1 MLRRLLAFLLGHL
14 RIEVSGGHPGRFLNL
29 ALQQGLILW
38 DISYR
43 GETLWASLTVRDF
56 FALRPAARGA
66 RCRVRIRGRRGLPF
80 LLVRLRRRPLL
91 IAGALLSVGFIYWA
105 AGHVWLVTV
114 HITPPQNLDPRAI
127 RAVAAEA
134 GLEVGRWKGQVDL
147 TAVQRHLQARIGEI
161 AYATVRIQGTR
172 AVVEVVEKATRTPPS
187 GTLSCVNL
195 VARKAGVIEQVI
207 PFQGEPVVKPGDLVQ
222 PGDLLVECALK
233 YWEGGRPQ
241 VFPGTPMPPRQ
252 NVARNLVAQAR
263 ITARVGYS
271 LYWEVPLVQ
280 EVEVPTGRLH
290 TQWVLKVAG
299 RSILQL
305 GEQKD
310 SAGGGAPFAQYREER
325 RRYGFGGWR
334 NWIPPVELVIVRA
347 EEIEKR
353 REPVPLEQAIE
364 QAEQRLTEQLEWILG
379 PSDRL
384 VGPVTAEVLEQTA
397 EYAGIRVSAEALEEI
412 TVPQRGEPV
421 PVPETA
427 ADPESP

>member
-14 RIEVSGGHPGRFLNL
+14 RIEVTGGNPGRFLNL
-29 ALQQGLILW
+29 ALTQGLILW
-38 DISYR
+38 DITYR
-43 GETLWASLTVRDF
+43 GEALWASLTVRDF

-66 RCRVRIRGRRGLPF
+66 RCRVRIRRRQGLPF

-91 IAGALLSVGFIYWA
+91 VAGALLSLGFIYWA
-105 AGHVWLVTV
+105 TGHIWLVTV
-114 HITPPQNLDPRAI
+114 RITPPQNLDPRAI

-134 GLEVGRWKGQVDL
+134 GLQVGRWKGQIDL
-147 TAVQRHLQARIGEI
+147 AAVQRHLQARIGEI

-172 AVVEVVEKATRTPPS
+172 AVVEVVEKATRTPPQ
-187 GTLSCVNL
+187 GTFSCVNL
-195 VARKAGVIEQVI
+195 VARKAGVVEQVI

-252 NVARNLVAQAR
+252 NVARTLVAQAR
-263 ITARVGYS
+263 IIARVGYS

-280 EVEVPTGRLH
+280 EVEVPTGRRS
-290 TQWVLKVAG
+290 TRFELKVAD
-299 RSILQL
+299 RSILQV
-305 GEQKD
+305 GKD
-310 SAGGGAPFAQYREER
+310 AEGGGVPFADYREER

-334 NWIPPVELVIVRA
+334 NWIPPVEVVIVRA

-353 REPVPLEQAIE
+353 HEPVPLDQAIQ
-364 QAEQRLTEQLEWILG
+364 QAEQRLAEQLAWILG

-384 VGPVTAEVLEQTA
+384 AGPVAAEVLEQTA

-412 TVPQRGEPV
+412 TVPQPGEPV
-421 PVPETA
+421 PVPQTDA
-427 ADPESP
+427 GHESP

>member
-14 RIEVSGGHPGRFLNL
+14 RIEVTGGNPGRFLNL
-29 ALQQGLILW
+29 ALTQGLILW
-38 DISYR
+38 DITYR
-43 GETLWASLTVRDF
+43 GEALWASLTVRDF

-66 RCRVRIRGRRGLPF
+66 RCRVRIRRRQGLPF

-91 IAGALLSVGFIYWA
+91 VAGALLSLGFIYWA
-105 AGHVWLVTV
+105 TGHIWLVTV
-114 HITPPQNLDPRAI
+114 RITPPQNLDPRAI

-134 GLEVGRWKGQVDL
+134 GLQVGRWKGQIDL
-147 TAVQRHLQARIGEI
+147 AAVQRHLQARIGEI

-172 AVVEVVEKATRTPPS
+172 AVVEVVEKATRTPPQ
-187 GTLSCVNL
+187 GTFSCVNL
-195 VARKAGVIEQVI
+195 VARKAGVVEQVI
-207 PFQGEPVVKPGDLVQ
+207 PFRGEPVVKPGDLVQ

-252 NVARNLVAQAR
+252 NVARTLVAQAR
-263 ITARVGYS
+263 IIARVGYS

-280 EVEVPTGRLH
+280 EVEVPTGRKSTRLE
-290 TQWVLKVAG
+290 LKVAG
-299 RSILQL
+299 RSILQVGKDAEG
-305 GEQKD
+305 GEV
-310 SAGGGAPFAQYREER
+310 PFADYREER

-334 NWIPPVELVIVRA
+334 NWIPPVEVVFVRA

-353 REPVPLEQAIE
+353 HEPVPLDQAIQ
-364 QAEQRLTEQLEWILG
+364 QAEQRLAEQLAWILG

-384 VGPVTAEVLEQTA
+384 AGPVAAEVLEQTA

-412 TVPQRGEPV
+412 TVPQPGEPV
-421 PVPETA
+421 PVPQTDA
-427 ADPESP
+427 GHESP